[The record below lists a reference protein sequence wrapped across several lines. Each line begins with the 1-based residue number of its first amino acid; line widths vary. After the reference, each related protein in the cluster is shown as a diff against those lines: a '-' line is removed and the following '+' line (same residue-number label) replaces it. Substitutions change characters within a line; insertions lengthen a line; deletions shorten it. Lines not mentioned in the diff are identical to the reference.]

1 MPAQG
6 RQTPTTSTSA
16 TGTETSAPTT
26 APDLTGGRGNAAAAG
41 DVSAGPAE
49 ASVLEQETT
58 QNKEKRSGEA
68 ERVTL
73 SAGKS
78 YVISDKDMAESDPW
92 RSIAR
97 VNGLTPDRLQAFNQ
111 HVSEV
116 NVGGTTQEMPLPPT
130 QLAVGVEI
138 YIPSAQELAFA
149 ECRRKAKS
157 YDEAISL
164 YGKLTAGPN
173 VKMLD
178 AAKARA
184 TGEVGESYG
193 TQGVNGS
200 FYTPNPDVAGA
211 KKGPVVDGKQQ
222 YKVFWL
228 ADFWKCSIFMNDS
241 VFQAGYK
248 PALTANKHYATAGSA
263 DKQPQYKV
271 VKAADAMPGDC
282 FQRFGGTG
290 SDQSH
295 NAVLS
300 TFVDI
305 EDLGDGTEKL
315 TWNIIGAESDR
326 AAEGEHEST
335 VDKASHKVVGGYG
348 YGCELRFLRPVQK
361 R

>member
-6 RQTPTTSTSA
+6 RQTPATATTTP
-16 TGTETSAPTT
+16 ETTPPAV

-49 ASVLEQETT
+49 SSVLEQETEK
-58 QNKEKRSGEA
+58 NKEMRSGEPD
-68 ERVTL
+68 RVTL

-78 YVISDKDMAESDPW
+78 YVVTDTDMGESDPW

-97 VNGLTPDRLQAFNQ
+97 ANGVTPDRLQAFNQ

-149 ECRRKAKS
+149 ECRRKAKN

-173 VKMLD
+173 IKMLD
-178 AAKARA
+178 AAKFRA
-184 TGEVGESYG
+184 SGEVGESYG
-193 TQGVNGS
+193 TQGVKGS
-200 FYTPNPDVAGA
+200 FYTPNAEVAGA
-211 KKGPVVDGKQQ
+211 RKGPMVEGKQQ

-248 PALTANKHYATAGSA
+248 PALTANKHYATAGTA

-282 FQRFGGTG
+282 FQRFGGAG
-290 SDQSH
+290 SDESH

-305 EDLGDGTEKL
+305 VDLGDGTESWK
-315 TWNIIGAESDR
+315 WNIIGAEADR

-335 VDKASHKVVGGYG
+335 VDKATGKVVGGYG
-348 YGCELRFLRPVQK
+348 WGCALHFLRPVQK